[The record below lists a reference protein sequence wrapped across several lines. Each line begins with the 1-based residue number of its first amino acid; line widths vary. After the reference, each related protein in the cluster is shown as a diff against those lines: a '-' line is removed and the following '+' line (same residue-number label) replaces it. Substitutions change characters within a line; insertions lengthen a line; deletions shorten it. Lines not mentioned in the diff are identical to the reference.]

1 MHRTFTPQST
11 HQPPNPNSAYKMAS
25 RKRRTSNH
33 SSASSIPE
41 PRPKKRTGKLAD
53 SDDEDDPPATEAT
66 DPDDTQSSKAQYL
79 TNEQELAKALRVHKN
94 AVSATYAYFKP
105 PQLPNQLNKYKHR
118 MLAYLCIKC
127 GGLISRSAYNSS
139 PSNLS
144 KHVAGCLKKQ
154 QDTEENQKLG
164 LMGVSG
170 TGDVNPRELCAVWCA
185 EATRPFSAL
194 GEASHLGLMH
204 PTVVQNLPTQK
215 TVSSDI
221 GRLYTALQ
229 ETVNHSLQN

>member
-1 MHRTFTPQST
+1 
-11 HQPPNPNSAYKMAS
+11 MAS

-79 TNEQELAKALRVHKN
+79 TNEQELGELFYWKQDFMNSTLTPTYPLQYLAKALRVHKN

-170 TGDVNPRELCAVWCA
+170 TGDVNPRE
-185 EATRPFSAL
+185 
-194 GEASHLGLMH
+194 
-204 PTVVQNLPTQK
+204 
-215 TVSSDI
+215 
-221 GRLYTALQ
+221 
-229 ETVNHSLQN
+229 

>member
-1 MHRTFTPQST
+1 
-11 HQPPNPNSAYKMAS
+11 MAS

-66 DPDDTQSSKAQYL
+66 DPDTQSSKAQYL
-79 TNEQELAKALRVHKN
+79 TNEQELGELFYWKQDFMNSTLTPTYPLQYLAKALRVHKN

-144 KHVAGCLKKQ
+144 KHVAG
-154 QDTEENQKLG
+154 
-164 LMGVSG
+164 
-170 TGDVNPRELCAVWCA
+170 A
-185 EATRPFSAL
+185 
-194 GEASHLGLMH
+194 
-204 PTVVQNLPTQK
+204 
-215 TVSSDI
+215 
-221 GRLYTALQ
+221 
-229 ETVNHSLQN
+229 